1 MNKNEIQNVII
12 DLGTA
17 GYIPEIVKHEAIKT
31 IETLNEENTKLKN
44 AILHAI
50 YFINNHT
57 YRWHDTQFGEWVE
70 KEEFEQGLNPR
81 ELVNILLDGLDK
93 EYKDGYKIIEEE
105 NDENRS

>member
-1 MNKNEIQNVII
+1 MNKHEIQNIII
-12 DLGTA
+12 DLGTT

-31 IETLNEENTKLKN
+31 IEILDEENAKLKN

-81 ELVNILLDGLDK
+81 ELINILLDGLDK
-93 EYKDGYKIIEEE
+93 RYKDLNGILESKGE
-105 NDENRS
+105 